1 LEPRW
6 PRTGPKYRS
15 HPEVV
20 NLIKNNNASRD
31 ANNTIDQLV
40 RILAV
45 LNSYK
50 A

>member
-1 LEPRW
+1 
-6 PRTGPKYRS
+6 
-15 HPEVV
+15 VV
-20 NLIKNNNASRD
+20 NLIKNDNASRD

>member
-1 LEPRW
+1 
-6 PRTGPKYRS
+6 
-15 HPEVV
+15 VV

>member
-1 LEPRW
+1 LVRNAGA
-6 PRTGPKYRS
+6 T
-15 HPEVV
+15 PEGV
-20 NLIKNNNASRD
+20 NLIKNNNASQD

-45 LNSYK
+45 LHSYE

>member
-1 LEPRW
+1 
-6 PRTGPKYRS
+6 
-15 HPEVV
+15 VV

-31 ANNTIDQLV
+31 ANNTIAQLV